1 MPSLCFICT
10 KRLVM
15 ILTVLRRLLS
25 LVLHPLPAAVT
36 AVGLSLLLFDAFPAD
51 SLMYH
56 LPFSARFLHLPGFPD
71 LSNYFE
77 GRYQGFPSLWRILLG
92 PGLAWN
98 HPRLFILPNLFAFG
112 ALAYC
117 CRRFLGLSAALVTCL
132 CLAFPVALYGFRSS
146 LQDFFVNALV
156 LTAAIILYRA
166 TVSFDNHSRKSKW
179 IDDWDFFGLFCLALA
194 ANVKLQGL
202 FIAVVVL
209 VTGVAFRSYEFCRN
223 GRNAFPVMNRRT
235 AAAAILVMFV
245 FLQPIMNVSR
255 FRNPVYPIR
264 LPLLGGPE
272 PVYSTSIQYLPQI
285 PLVTGPLSYIVSV
298 LEIDPII
305 RSKAGFSFV
314 RSWHNHNQPKP
325 EFQPVPPQYPWI
337 TTGGSNGL
345 LFLVILVGAFLSV
358 YPLAWTG
365 SLDMTP
371 SLLLRRRL
379 LLTSLLFM
387 FLPQAMELRYYMTL
401 LFIPALVAVSGQ
413 ASWLRQLMRWIIVA
427 GLWLGLLSSFLQPLY
442 FWSKTGEWISAR
454 GLLSPDVYSGLP
466 AKEQC
471 IQRYGPTSTALD
483 RTKADVPTLM
493 ACAIRLRTVGL
504 D

>member
-1 MPSLCFICT
+1 MSSLFLICSKRFIMS
-10 KRLVM
+10 LA
-15 ILTVLRRLLS
+15 VLRRLLS

-36 AVGLSLLLFDAFPAD
+36 AIGLSILLFDAFPAD

-98 HPRLFILPNLFAFG
+98 HPRLFILPNLFALG

-132 CLAFPVALYGFRSS
+132 CLAFPVVLYGFRSS

-156 LTAAIILYRA
+156 LTAAIIFLRS
-166 TVSFDNHSRKSKW
+166 TVGFDSQVSQAKW
-179 IDDWDFFGLFCLALA
+179 LDHWDLFGLFCLALA
-194 ANVKLQGL
+194 ANVKFQGL

-209 VTGVAFRSYEFCRN
+209 VTGVAFRSYELCRK
-223 GRNAFPVMNRRT
+223 GRTPFPVMNRSR

-255 FRNPVYPIR
+255 FGNPVYPIR
-264 LPLLGGPE
+264 LPMLGGPE
-272 PVYSTSIQYLPQI
+272 PVHSTSIQYIPKI
-285 PLVTGPLSYIVSV
+285 PLVSGPLSYLVSV
-298 LEIDPII
+298 LEIDPIM
-305 RSKAGFSFV
+305 RTRAGFSFV

-325 EFQPVPPQYPWI
+325 AFQPVPPQYPWI
-337 TTGGSNGL
+337 VTGGSNGF

-358 YPLAWTG
+358 YPFGWRGA
-365 SLDMTP
+365 LDLTS

-379 LLTSLLFM
+379 LMTSLLFM

-401 LFIPALVAVSGQ
+401 LFIPSLVAVSGQ
-413 ASWLRQLMRWIIVA
+413 ASRLRQLMRWIVVA
-427 GLWLGLLSSFLQPLY
+427 GLWFGLFASFLQPIY
-442 FWSKTGEWISAR
+442 FWSKTGEWINAR
-454 GLLSPDVYSGLP
+454 GLLSPNVYRGLP

-471 IQRYGPTSTALD
+471 IQRYGPISTAID

-493 ACAIRLRTVGL
+493 ACAVRLRTGDL